1 MLAAGAAAALGA
13 AVLGCMVVATTA
25 VFFANVWPLEGSVGR
40 GHLMLRTDDITARVS
55 NVLVARLGISPD
67 KVAEVASIEADLGAT
82 SVDMVETIMS
92 LEDEFGIEISDRD
105 AETLQTVGDVI
116 ALVKKKFWLTR
127 WFRAADV

>member
-1 MLAAGAAAALGA
+1 MLAVGAGVALGTV
-13 AVLGCMVVATTA
+13 VLGCIVVATMA

-55 NVLVARLGISPD
+55 NVLVAKLGISAD
-67 KVAEVASIEADLGAT
+67 RVAEFASIEADLGAT

-105 AETLQTVGDVI
+105 AEALQTVGDVI
-116 ALVKKKFWLTR
+116 ALVKKKY
-127 WFRAADV
+127 

>member
-1 MLAAGAAAALGA
+1 MLAVGAGVALGTV
-13 AVLGCMVVATTA
+13 VLGCIVVATMA

-55 NVLVARLGISPD
+55 NVLVAKLGISAD
-67 KVAEVASIEADLGAT
+67 RVAEFASIEADLGAT

-105 AETLQTVGDVI
+105 AEALQTVGDVI
-116 ALVKKKFWLTR
+116 ALVKTKY
-127 WFRAADV
+127 